1 MVTSK
6 SPVLDKTLAKSDL
19 RSQDITVL
27 AIVRD
32 DDTIPNPRANVKII
46 EGDEL
51 ICFGK
56 IKNIR
61 DKVS

>member
-32 DDTIPNPRANVKII
+32 DETIPNPRANTKIL